1 MKQDQTQLKKKKV
14 AYFDNHTQKIQIR
27 ELSRVESIRQYLNK
41 TFKKDSPTV
50 N

>member
-1 MKQDQTQLKKKKV
+1 MKKKKI

-27 ELSRVESIRQYLNK
+27 ELSRVESIRRYFDK
-41 TFKKDSPTV
+41 AFKKVSSPS

>member
-1 MKQDQTQLKKKKV
+1 MRNKKI

-27 ELSRVESIRQYLNK
+27 ELSRVESLMRYFDKAL
-41 TFKKDSPTV
+41 KKASLPS

>member
-1 MKQDQTQLKKKKV
+1 MKKKKI

-27 ELSRVESIRQYLNK
+27 ELSRVESLRRYFDKAL
-41 TFKKDSPTV
+41 KKVASPS

>member
-1 MKQDQTQLKKKKV
+1 VKKKKI

-27 ELSRVESIRQYLNK
+27 ELSRVESLRRYFDK
-41 TFKKDSPTV
+41 AFKKITPPP